1 MSINRSSEPE
11 VLLTPAEVA
20 KLFRVDP
27 KTVTR
32 WAKAGKL
39 TAIRTLGGHRR
50 YRRSEVQGKGIRNN
64 NIAGGPKLSGG
75 EASGKT
81 PKMFRRKS
89 GSA

>member
-1 MSINRSSEPE
+1 MSEDKKSEGSKSE
-11 VLLTPAEVA
+11 ALDSKA
-20 KLFRVDP
+20 KYLEALEKKR
-27 KTVTR
+27 
-32 WAKAGKL
+32 
-39 TAIRTLGGHRR
+39 
-50 YRRSEVQGKGIRNN
+50 QGKEIRNS